1 MQINRVIL
9 QTSQLKELTAFYSK
23 EMELPLDTTNETETI
38 IKIGST
44 ELVFKQVGAADPFY
58 HVAINIPDN
67 KIEEA
72 KAWLSGRVELIWI
85 DEYKSDIADFA
96 SWHAKSVYFFDPAG
110 NIMELIARFDL
121 DNKTDEPFSS
131 TQFLSVS
138 EIGLVLE
145 KDEFDKSVSSIMQQ
159 YQLSYFD
166 KQPPF
171 RYFRAVGDDEGLFI
185 VVPENRNWFPTTIP
199 SGIFPI
205 EVQFENERKEYV
217 LNL

>member
-9 QTSQLKELTAFYSK
+9 QTSMLKELIAFYST
-23 EMELPLDTTNETETI
+23 EMELPVDTTNENETI
-38 IKIGST
+38 IKIGRT
-44 ELVFKQVGAADPFY
+44 ELVFKQASTADPFY
-58 HVAINIPDN
+58 HLAINIPAN

-72 KAWLSGRVELIWI
+72 KAWLSGRAELMWM

-121 DNKTDEPFSS
+121 GNKTDEPFSS
-131 TQFLSVS
+131 DQFLSVS
-138 EIGLVLE
+138 EVGLVLE
-145 KDEFDKSVSSIMQQ
+145 KDEFDTAVSNLMKG
-159 YQLSYFD
+159 YRLSYFD

-171 RYFRAVGDDEGLFI
+171 HHFRAVGDDEGLFI
-185 VVPENRNWFPTTIP
+185 VVPENRNWFPTAIP

-205 EVQFENERKEYV
+205 EVQFQNDGKEYI
-217 LNL
+217 LKA

>member
-9 QTSQLKELTAFYSK
+9 QTSVLKELTAFYSK
-23 EMELPLDTTNETETI
+23 EMELPVDTTNENETI

-44 ELVFKQVGAADPFY
+44 ELVFKKASTADPFY
-58 HVAINIPDN
+58 HLAINIPAN

-72 KAWLSGRVELIWI
+72 KAWLSGRAELMWM

-121 DNKTDEPFSS
+121 DNKTDKPFSS

-145 KDEFDKSVSSIMQQ
+145 KDEFDPSVSRLMKQ
-159 YQLSYFD
+159 YELSYFA
-166 KQPPF
+166 KQSPMPQ
-171 RYFRAVGDDEGLFI
+171 FRAIGDDEGLFI
-185 VVPENRNWFPTTIP
+185 VVSEKRNWFPTTIR
-199 SGIFPI
+199 SGIFPT
-205 EVQFENERKEYV
+205 EVQFDNNGKEYV